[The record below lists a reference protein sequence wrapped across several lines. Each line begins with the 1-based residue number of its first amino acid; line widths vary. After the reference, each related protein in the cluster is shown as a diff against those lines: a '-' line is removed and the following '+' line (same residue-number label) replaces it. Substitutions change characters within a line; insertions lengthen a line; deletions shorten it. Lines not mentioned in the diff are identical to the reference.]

1 MIGSLPLR
9 LVLAGV
15 ALLLAAAGGA
25 WLAAR
30 HYRPLLDEAQAL
42 AVRCQQARQDL
53 ESAVGEQNARLAQL
67 HAEAEQRQQAAAQ
80 AQQQA
85 RQAAAGDYAAAQRL
99 QQERIG
105 GDQCAAAEAVINQ
118 ELGL

>member
-1 MIGSLPLR
+1 MIASVPLR

-15 ALLLAAAGGA
+15 ALLLAAAGSA
-25 WLAAR
+25 WLAAQ
-30 HYRPLLDEAQAL
+30 HYRPLLEEAQAQ
-42 AVRCQQARQDL
+42 AVRCQQARQGL

-67 HAEAEQRQQAAAQ
+67 RAEAEQRLQAAAQ
-80 AQQQA
+80 AQKEA

-105 GDQCAAAEAVINQ
+105 GDQCAAAEAVINR

>member
-1 MIGSLPLR
+1 MSAVIPLR

-25 WLAAR
+25 WLAAQ
-30 HYRPLLDEAQAL
+30 HYRPLLDEAQDR

-67 HAEAEQRQQAAAQ
+67 RSEAEQRQQAAAQ
-80 AQQQA
+80 ALREA
-85 RQAAAGDYAAAQRL
+85 HQAAAGDYAAAQRL

-105 GDQCAAAEAVINQ
+105 GDQCAAAEAVINR

>member
-1 MIGSLPLR
+1 MIASVPLR

-25 WLAAR
+25 WLATQ
-30 HYRPLLDEAQAL
+30 HYRPLQDEAQAR
-42 AVRCQQARQDL
+42 AVQCQQAFQDL

-67 HAEAEQRQQAAAQ
+67 RAEAKQRQQAAAQ
-80 AQQQA
+80 AQQAA
-85 RQAAAGDYAAAQRL
+85 RQAASGDYAAAQRL

>member
-1 MIGSLPLR
+1 MSAVIPLR

-15 ALLLAAAGGA
+15 ALLLAAAGGT

-30 HYRPLLDEAQAL
+30 HYRPLLDEAQAQ
-42 AVRCQQARQDL
+42 AVRCQQARQGL
-53 ESAVGEQNARLAQL
+53 ESAVGEQNARVAQL
-67 HAEAEQRQQAAAQ
+67 RAEAEQRQQAAAQ
-80 AQQQA
+80 AQQEA

-105 GDQCAAAEAVINQ
+105 GDQCAAAEAVINR

>member
-1 MIGSLPLR
+1 MNASITLR

-15 ALLLAAAGGA
+15 ALLLAAAGGV

-42 AVRCQQARQDL
+42 AVRCQQARQGL
-53 ESAVGEQNARLAQL
+53 ESAVGEQNARVAQL
-67 HAEAEQRQQAAAQ
+67 RAEAEQRLQAAVQ
-80 AQQQA
+80 AQQEA
-85 RQAAAGDYAAAQRL
+85 HQAAVGDYAAAQRL
-99 QQERIG
+99 LQERIG
-105 GDQCAAAEAVINQ
+105 GDQCAAADAVINQ

>member
-1 MIGSLPLR
+1 MNAVIPLR

-30 HYRPLLDEAQAL
+30 HYRPLLDEAQAQ
-42 AVRCQQARQDL
+42 AERCQQARQDL
-53 ESAVGEQNARLAQL
+53 ESAVGEQNARLTQL
-67 HAEAEQRQQAAAQ
+67 RAEAEQRQQAAAK
-80 AQQQA
+80 AQQEA

-105 GDQCAAAEAVINQ
+105 GDQCAAAEAVINR

>member
-1 MIGSLPLR
+1 MMPSIPIR

-30 HYRPLLDEAQAL
+30 HYRPLLEEAQAQ

-53 ESAVGEQNARLAQL
+53 ESAVGEQNARVAQL
-67 HAEAEQRQQAAAQ
+67 RAEAEQRQQAAAQ
-80 AQQQA
+80 AQQAA

-105 GDQCAAAEAVINQ
+105 GDQCAAAEAVINR

>member
-30 HYRPLLDEAQAL
+30 HYRPLLDDAQDRA
-42 AVRCQQARQDL
+42 ARCQQARQDL
-53 ESAVGEQNARLAQL
+53 ESALGEQNARVAQL
-67 HAEAEQRQQAAAQ
+67 RAEAEQRQRAAAQ
-80 AQQQA
+80 AQQEA
-85 RQAAAGDYAAAQRL
+85 RKAAAGDYAAAQRL

-105 GDQCAAAEAVINQ
+105 GDQCAAAEAVINR

>member
-1 MIGSLPLR
+1 MIASVPLR

-25 WLAAR
+25 WLATQ
-30 HYRPLLDEAQAL
+30 HYRPLLEEAQAQ
-42 AVRCQQARQDL
+42 AVRCQQARQGL
-53 ESAVGEQNARLAQL
+53 ESAVGEQNARVAQL
-67 HAEAEQRQQAAAQ
+67 RAEAEQRLQAAVQ
-80 AQQQA
+80 AQQEA